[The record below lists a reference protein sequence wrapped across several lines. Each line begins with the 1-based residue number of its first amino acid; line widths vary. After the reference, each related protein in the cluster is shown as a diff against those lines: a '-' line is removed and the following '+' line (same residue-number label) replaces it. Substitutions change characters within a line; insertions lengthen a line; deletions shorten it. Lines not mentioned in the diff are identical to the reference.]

1 MSGGVTMKA
10 AILGIGEWRPESI
23 RDNSAWPADFG
34 ARTTAHQDMS
44 AYLDFRAEGGGD
56 LYDSITAR
64 LLAPEAGDPFAGT
77 THRRIADIE
86 VTSCEADAR
95 AARVAL
101 ADAHVQAADIDYI
114 LSWAGVPDRI
124 TPPSAPRVGH
134 LLGAT
139 RAIGIG
145 MDMACATLVGQLSF
159 AASLIESGRAR
170 HVLITGSHLA
180 TRAFSFLHP
189 ASPGFGDA
197 ATAVVVGP
205 SERSGILGMFGV
217 SHGDYYDTV
226 AWRRSEKSDTPWYD
240 AGGPMY
246 LGSYDRDGFV
256 QILRN
261 TIRFGH
267 ETVTEAA
274 RRSGLSASDID
285 VLASVQP
292 RRWVPVGVA
301 EALGLSPD
309 QAPQTYDELANLG
322 TCGIVTNLLEAR
334 RRGLLNSRRDGE
346 PATVAIYAQ
355 GAGFTRAAMIVR
367 WVA

>member
-1 MSGGVTMKA
+1 MKA
-10 AILGIGEWRPESI
+10 AILGMGEWRPETI
-23 RDNSAWPADFG
+23 RDNTAWPADFG
-34 ARTTAHQDMS
+34 ARNTSHKDMS
-44 AYLDFRAEGGGD
+44 AYLELPDDGTADPYD
-56 LYDSITAR
+56 LITAR
-64 LLAPEAGDPFAGT
+64 LLAPEAEDPFAGT
-77 THRRIADIE
+77 TVRRVADNE
-86 VTSCEADAR
+86 VTSCEAEVR

-101 ADAHVQAADIDYI
+101 ADAHVQAEDIDYI

-134 LLGAT
+134 LLGAK

-145 MDMACATLVGQLSF
+145 MEMACATLVGQLSF

-170 HVLITGSHLA
+170 NVLVTGSHLA

-197 ATAVVVGP
+197 ATAIVVGP
-205 SERSGILGMFGV
+205 TERSGILGTFGV
-217 SHGDYYDTV
+217 SHGNYYDTV
-226 AWRRSEKSDTPWYD
+226 TWRRSEKSDTPWYE

-246 LGSYDRDGFV
+246 LGSYDRDGFM
-256 QILRN
+256 QILRS
-261 TIRFGH
+261 TIRFGV

-274 RRSGLSASDID
+274 GRSGISISDID

-292 RRWVPVGVA
+292 RRWVPMGVA
-301 EALGLSPD
+301 EALGLPPD
-309 QAPQTYDELANLG
+309 KAPQTYDELANLG
-322 TCGIVTNLLEAR
+322 TCGIVANLLEAR
-334 RRGLLNSRRDGE
+334 RRGLLHSRPDGE

-367 WVA
+367 WVT

>member
-1 MSGGVTMKA
+1 MKA
-10 AILGIGEWRPESI
+10 AILGMGEWRPETV
-23 RDNSAWPADFG
+23 RDNSAWPTDFG

-44 AYLDFRAEGGGD
+44 AYLDFRPDGGSD
-56 LYDSITAR
+56 LYDAITAR
-64 LLAPEAGDPFAGT
+64 LLGPEVGDPFAGT
-77 THRRIADIE
+77 VHRRVADNE
-86 VTSCEADAR
+86 VTSCEAESR

-101 ADAHVQAADIDYI
+101 ADARVQAGDIDYI

-145 MDMACATLVGQLSF
+145 MEMACATLVGQLSF

-170 HVLITGSHLA
+170 NVLITGSHLA

-205 SERSGILGMFGV
+205 SERSGILGTFGV
-217 SHGDYYDTV
+217 SLGNYYDTV
-226 AWRRSEKSDTPWYD
+226 AWRRSEKSDTPWYE

-256 QILRN
+256 AILRS

-274 RRSGLSASDID
+274 RRSGVAVSDID

-292 RRWVPVGVA
+292 RRWVPIGIA

-309 QAPQTYDELANLG
+309 RAPQTYDELANLG
-322 TCGIVTNLLEAR
+322 TCGIVANLLEAR
-334 RRGLLNSRRDGE
+334 RRGLLNPRPGGE

-355 GAGFTRAAMIVR
+355 GAGFTRGAVIVR